1 MDRRVVRRLSRWQI
15 ARLWVIGVATLCG
28 AWPVSPVRAQASAP
42 AHTNRL
48 IDSANPYL
56 LQHAHNP
63 VDWYPWGAEAIARAK
78 AENKPIFLSIGYST
92 CYWCHVAQR
101 TVYSDPVIAALMNA
115 WFINIKVDREERPDI
130 DQSYMAARHILS
142 GNGGWPNNLFLTPDL
157 EPISA
162 SGHVPAEDQDGRP
175 GFGRVLRLIHERWE
189 ADPQQLTAI
198 AKKVHAALSAQRQVD
213 ATRMSAARPY
223 PVKWLADAR
232 TQLLRRHDSLA
243 GGFYSPDGSKFPL
256 CPALDLLLTDY
267 RERGSADSLQTTAG
281 ALAAIALGGIHDHL
295 GGGVHRYTT
304 EATWSLPHFE
314 KMLYDNAQ
322 LLVLYA
328 EHYGISRQPLAAAM
342 AGDIA
347 QYLISRMMSP
357 DGGFYTAEDAEAE
370 GKEGETY
377 LWTRAQIRG
386 LLGAAEAERF
396 FALYELTPW
405 PGDGA
410 GRGVLR
416 VRFDRSGTLRD
427 QVAAQREAAALA
439 PLRANLLSARDR
451 RRQPERDEKII
462 VSLNGLAIAGF
473 ARAGRILAN
482 EAWITLA
489 ERTGGLIWRQA
500 FDTRTG
506 RLSRYIFRG
515 TAHGEALLEDHALLG
530 LGYLALFDAT
540 GDGTWVDR
548 ARTLANIIV
557 ERFLASDGM
566 VITTSDDRLLLPALD
581 VGDQYAPSG
590 TSAAFALLARLGSFE
605 DRLAQAATTILER
618 MASLIEA
625 APDRWASLV
634 ARAAFAP
641 GAPPPLSDSLDSAAR
656 VTATAF
662 RERRGDH
669 DAVVITLTID
679 PGYHINANP
688 ASFDYLVPTTI
699 DVAAPGTEVVYP
711 QPKKFKPKFVAD
723 AIDVYEGSVVAT
735 IDFPKGTSSAEF
747 VGAVAVE
754 FQACNV
760 QTCLLP
766 AKVSLPLGR

>member
-267 RERGSADSLQTTAG
+267 RERGSADSC
-281 ALAAIALGGIHDHL
+281 
-295 GGGVHRYTT
+295 
-304 EATWSLPHFE
+304 
-314 KMLYDNAQ
+314 
-322 LLVLYA
+322 
-328 EHYGISRQPLAAAM
+328 RQPPVPSPPSHLA
-342 AGDIA
+342 
-347 QYLISRMMSP
+347 
-357 DGGFYTAEDAEAE
+357 
-370 GKEGETY
+370 
-377 LWTRAQIRG
+377 
-386 LLGAAEAERF
+386 
-396 FALYELTPW
+396 
-405 PGDGA
+405 
-410 GRGVLR
+410 
-416 VRFDRSGTLRD
+416 
-427 QVAAQREAAALA
+427 
-439 PLRANLLSARDR
+439 
-451 RRQPERDEKII
+451 
-462 VSLNGLAIAGF
+462 VS
-473 ARAGRILAN
+473 
-482 EAWITLA
+482 
-489 ERTGGLIWRQA
+489 
-500 FDTRTG
+500 
-506 RLSRYIFRG
+506 
-515 TAHGEALLEDHALLG
+515 
-530 LGYLALFDAT
+530 
-540 GDGTWVDR
+540 
-548 ARTLANIIV
+548 
-557 ERFLASDGM
+557 
-566 VITTSDDRLLLPALD
+566 
-581 VGDQYAPSG
+581 
-590 TSAAFALLARLGSFE
+590 
-605 DRLAQAATTILER
+605 TTISAVGYIATPLKPR
-618 MASLIEA
+618 GRSRTSRRCSTTTLSCSCCMPSITAS
-625 APDRWASLV
+625 RGSLWQ
-634 ARAAFAP
+634 
-641 GAPPPLSDSLDSAAR
+641 PPWL
-656 VTATAF
+656 VTSPN
-662 RERRGDH
+662 
-669 DAVVITLTID
+669 I
-679 PGYHINANP
+679 
-688 ASFDYLVPTTI
+688 
-699 DVAAPGTEVVYP
+699 
-711 QPKKFKPKFVAD
+711 
-723 AIDVYEGSVVAT
+723 
-735 IDFPKGTSSAEF
+735 
-747 VGAVAVE
+747 
-754 FQACNV
+754 
-760 QTCLLP
+760 
-766 AKVSLPLGR
+766 